1 MNAARAIVAVCLS
14 ALAACTVG
22 PNYHRPEVPTP
33 PAFSEF
39 GDSASAQPPVS
50 EADLSRWWLQ
60 FHDPV
65 LQGLIERALAG
76 NLDLEAAASR
86 VRQARFEE
94 KVAGAAQWPSANAT
108 GSALTLNSDR
118 GSGASSTGGSSAA
131 QGLALPGHLNLYSAG
146 FDATWELDLFGG
158 VRRQI
163 QEAKANSEAAVW
175 ARRDGEVT
183 LTAEV
188 AADYLT
194 LREVQTRI
202 ALAEAELARQKDIGD
217 LIAAR
222 RQAGFVTNL
231 DVNQQTGATTAAAAQ
246 IRQLEAQERTEIH
259 AIAVLLGETPETLE
273 PTLARR
279 DGLPAP
285 SPELPIGLPS
295 DLLQRRPDIREAE
308 RKLAAANAEIGV
320 QTANLYPKVDL
331 LGLASFA
338 GPSLDNLFSNQTF
351 TSAGAGLVTAP
362 LFSAGKTRAAIG
374 EAREQADQARIAY
387 RGAVLGAL
395 RDAEDALAR
404 HRSEEARRAQLARA
418 VDAAANSLTIARD
431 QYRVGLV
438 TFLNVY
444 TAENTLLNAR
454 DQLAQSDAQSAEDL
468 VSLYKALGGGWAA

>member
-1 MNAARAIVAVCLS
+1 LTVARALAAVSLA

-22 PNYHRPEVPTP
+22 PDYHRPDVPTP
-33 PAFSEF
+33 QAFSEP
-39 GDSASAQPPVS
+39 GASAPAS
-50 EADLSRWWLQ
+50 DADLSRWWLQ

-65 LQGLIERALAG
+65 LESLIERALAN

-86 VRQARFEE
+86 VRQARFGE
-94 KVAGAAQWPSANAT
+94 KVADAAQWPTVNAT
-108 GSALTLNSDR
+108 GGALTLNSDR
-118 GSGASSTGGSSAA
+118 GSGASSTGAPP
-131 QGLALPGHLNLYSAG
+131 QGFQLPGHLNLYSAG
-146 FDATWELDLFGG
+146 FDATWEIDLFGG

-188 AADYLT
+188 AADYMT

-202 ALAEAELARQKDIGD
+202 AIGEAELARQGDIGK
-217 LIAAR
+217 LVGAR

-231 DVNQQTGATTAAAAQ
+231 DVNQQTSATATAAAQ
-246 IRQLEAQERTEIH
+246 LRQLDAQERTEIH
-259 AIAVLLGETPETLE
+259 AIAILLGEPPETLE
-273 PTLARR
+273 PTLAR
-279 DGLPAP
+279 GAAQVASPPILPT
-285 SPELPIGLPS
+285 GLPS

-320 QTANLYPKVDL
+320 QTAGLYPKLDL

-338 GPSLDNLFSNQTF
+338 APTVGNLFSSQSF
-351 TSAGAGLVTAP
+351 TSAGAGLLTAP
-362 LFSAGKTRAAIG
+362 LFNAGKTHAAIG
-374 EAREQADQARIAY
+374 EAREEATQAQLAY
-387 RGAVLGAL
+387 RTAILGAL
-395 RDAEDALAR
+395 RDTEDALAR
-404 HRSEEARRAQLARA
+404 YRSEEARRAQLAQA
-418 VDAAANSLTIARD
+418 VGAAANSLAIARD

-444 TAENTLLNAR
+444 TAENTLLGAR

-468 VSLYKALGGGWAA
+468 VSLYKALGGGWTT

>member
-1 MNAARAIVAVCLS
+1 MNAPRAIAAVCLS

-22 PNYHRPEVPTP
+22 PNYRRPDVPTP
-33 PAFSEF
+33 PAFSEL
-39 GDSASAQPPVS
+39 GDYAHAQTPPS
-50 EADLSRWWLQ
+50 DADLSRWWLQ

-65 LQGLIERALAG
+65 LQSLVERALAS

-94 KVAGAAQWPSANAT
+94 KVAGAAQWPSVSAT

-118 GSGASSTGGSSAA
+118 GSGAPSTGASAA
-131 QGLALPGHLNLYSAG
+131 AQSLALPGHLNLYSAG

-202 ALAEAELARQKDIGD
+202 ALGEAELARQGDIGA
-217 LIAAR
+217 LVAAR
-222 RQAGFVTNL
+222 REVGFVTNL
-231 DVNQQTGATTAAAAQ
+231 DVNQQTGATAAAAAQ
-246 IRQLEAQERTEIH
+246 LRQLEAQERTEIH
-259 AIAVLLGETPETLE
+259 AIAVLLDETPETLE
-273 PTLARR
+273 PTLASR
-279 DGLPAP
+279 GALPAP
-285 SPELPIGLPS
+285 SPSRPIGLPS

-320 QTANLYPKVDL
+320 QTANLYPKLDL
-331 LGLASFA
+331 IGLASFA
-338 GPSLDNLFSNQTF
+338 SPSLDNLLSSQNF
-351 TSAGAGLVTAP
+351 TSAGLGLLSAP

-374 EAREQADQARIAY
+374 EAKEQAVQARIAY

-418 VDAAANSLTIARD
+418 VDAAADSLTIAQN

-454 DQLAQSDAQSAEDL
+454 DQLAQSDAQSAQDL
-468 VSLYKALGGGWAA
+468 ISLYKALGGGWAA